1 MLRADILIDT
11 TNAELEN
18 TEEAFDAVGG
28 HVAGHVLVIV
38 VINSLVTRK
47 ARTSLAVERRAVG
60 HQTCT
65 RCDLAFRQRLEGVSS
80 DSRDVEGTNAAL
92 AFNQRHNLLLLA
104 AMTAFAKASG
114 LAEGGFVRFYNPA
127 AARATE
133 HIALTISHGQT
144 DAMTHEPCG
153 LEGHTQSAMELV
165 SADAFLAGGDQVDC
179 LQPQMQGNVTVFEDN
194 ADANSEGLA
203 ALIAL
208 VNAKASA
215 ITFQLAN
222 TLHRAA
228 TWARSAIWPDA
239 CFNEGE
245 GRFFVVEVRG

>member
-1 MLRADILIDT
+1 
-11 TNAELEN
+11 
-18 TEEAFDAVGG
+18 
-28 HVAGHVLVIV
+28 
-38 VINSLVTRK
+38 
-47 ARTSLAVERRAVG
+47 
-60 HQTCT
+60 
-65 RCDLAFRQRLEGVSS
+65 
-80 DSRDVEGTNAAL
+80 VEGTNAAL

-114 LAEGGFVRFYNPA
+114 LAEGGFVRFSNPA

-153 LEGHTQSAMELV
+153 LEGHAQSAMELV
-165 SADAFLAGGDQVDC
+165 SADAFLAGGDQVDR
-179 LQPQMQGNVTVFEDN
+179 LQPQMQGNVTVFEDS